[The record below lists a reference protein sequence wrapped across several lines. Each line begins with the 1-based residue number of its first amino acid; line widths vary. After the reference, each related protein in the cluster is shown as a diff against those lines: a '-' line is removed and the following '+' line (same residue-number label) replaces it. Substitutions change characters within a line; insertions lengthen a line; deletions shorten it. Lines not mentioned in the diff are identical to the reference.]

1 MEDEQQTSPGNQA
14 TVIYMLTSD
23 TKVATSGREDWL
35 RQENRSGKC
44 IENKGVS
51 KTMGYIEKPP
61 PPIIFTFLAGCLENI
76 WRVSRKHRAPRND
89 TRPDEAEAMNP
100 VITDYEAKAQH
111 TTCALQP
118 RSILRQKDVGTR
130 CKKTTGCW
138 DVNHILMKTQRDTGT
153 SITS

>member
-1 MEDEQQTSPGNQA
+1 
-14 TVIYMLTSD
+14 MLTSD

-51 KTMGYIEKPP
+51 KTMGYIEKAP
-61 PPIIFTFLAGCLENI
+61 PPIIFTSLAGFLF
-76 WRVSRKHRAPRND
+76 RVSWKHRAPRND

-111 TTCALQP
+111 TIFAL
-118 RSILRQKDVGTR
+118 
-130 CKKTTGCW
+130 
-138 DVNHILMKTQRDTGT
+138 
-153 SITS
+153 